1 MKMNNLAQRTI
12 SAVIGIPIVV
22 GLAYLGGWYFV
33 GLAAFVVFIAQNEF
47 YELRKD
53 LMTRR
58 HHIIGLILGVMLVV
72 MQYDVPVMLDIA
84 IFILTALLMYDT
96 FQTDNARIWDQI
108 AWMVVGLLYPAV
120 IFSYF
125 VPLRVAWLDTLTDL
139 QHFYI
144 PVSLLV
150 MVWSIDTFAY
160 VCGKSFGKH
169 PLAPLI
175 SPKKTWEGAI
185 GGFMGGL
192 VAMIIMKITMLTFL
206 SWVDI
211 IICALIGGIG
221 GQIGDLVQSRL
232 KRIVGVKDSGR
243 FMPGHGG
250 IMDRIDGLILVVPLY
265 YVYLN
270 FVLG

>member
-1 MKMNNLAQRTI
+1 
-12 SAVIGIPIVV
+12 
-22 GLAYLGGWYFV
+22 
-33 GLAAFVVFIAQNEF
+33 
-47 YELRKD
+47 
-53 LMTRR
+53 
-58 HHIIGLILGVMLVV
+58 
-72 MQYDVPVMLDIA
+72 
-84 IFILTALLMYDT
+84 
-96 FQTDNARIWDQI
+96 
-108 AWMVVGLLYPAV
+108 
-120 IFSYF
+120 
-125 VPLRVAWLDTLTDL
+125 
-139 QHFYI
+139 
-144 PVSLLV
+144 
-150 MVWSIDTFAY
+150 
-160 VCGKSFGKH
+160 
-169 PLAPLI
+169 
-175 SPKKTWEGAI
+175 
-185 GGFMGGL
+185 MGGL